1 MVLPTSDQF
10 GSTRMDLVTEA
21 KSNTVAYERHGTP
34 ATDRGRY
41 RKKRTK
47 VVLGRAVLK
56 PYRRV

>member
-1 MVLPTSDQF
+1 
-10 GSTRMDLVTEA
+10 MDLVTGA
-21 KSNTVAYERHGTP
+21 KSNTVAYVRHGTP

>member
-10 GSTRMDLVTEA
+10 GSTRMDMVTEA
-21 KSNTVAYERHGTP
+21 KSNTVAYERHSTP
-34 ATDRGRY
+34 ADRGRY